1 MLRSLL
7 RPLRR
12 FLVRCFQYAR
22 FVEEFLRF
30 RKLSHTQ
37 GRSLEACWSDR
48 YPCLDDRTSVS
59 GFDAHYIYHTAWATR
74 ALSRLRPAEHVDI
87 SSSLYFV
94 AIASAYVP
102 IRFYDYRPAALRLS
116 NLSTAAA
123 DLLRLPFQD
132 GSVNSLSCMHVIEHV
147 GLGRYGDPLDPR
159 GDEQAAREL
168 QRVLA
173 HGGTLLMVVPVGM
186 PRVCFNAHRIYS
198 CAQVRNMF
206 SSLRLMS
213 FALVTDA
220 GEFQA
225 DASEAVADSQ
235 LYGCGCFE
243 FTKQ

>member
-1 MLRSLL
+1 MLKR
-7 RPLRR
+7 LRR
-12 FLVRCFQYAR
+12 LLVLLIRYTR

-30 RKLSHTQ
+30 RKLSKAR
-37 GRSLEACWSDR
+37 GRSHEARWSDR
-48 YPCLDDRTSVS
+48 YPCLDDRTGVS

-116 NLSTAAA
+116 NLSSETA
-123 DLLRLPFQD
+123 DVLQLPFPD

-173 HGGTLLMVVPVGM
+173 HGGTLLMVVPVGV
-186 PRVCFNAHRIYS
+186 PRVCFNAHRVYS
-198 CAQVRNMF
+198 CAQVKGMF
-206 SSLRLMS
+206 SSLRLVS
-213 FALVTDA
+213 FALVTDM
-220 GEFQA
+220 GEFQV
-225 DASEAVADSQ
+225 DASEAAADSQ
-235 LYGCGCFE
+235 RYGCGCFE